1 MANSFLSRT
10 PGSTT
15 DAQRKQF
22 TISVWVKRSTLLTG
36 SDHQEVLSAFAT
48 DQFGFR
54 FQGDN
59 KLDIFDYSVSGNN
72 YPLRLITNRLFRD
85 TSAWYNIVLQV
96 DTPNA
101 TSSNRA
107 KLWVNGVQETSF
119 ATATYPSQDYTT
131 TWNKNGLH
139 QIGSKAW
146 GNSGNGS
153 NFFDGYLSHV
163 ANVAG
168 SVVAPTVFGETDS
181 TSGIWKFKSPSGITW
196 GTNGFHLKFE
206 NSAALGTDSS
216 GNSNTFTVNGNL
228 QQTIDTPSNVYAVLN
243 SLDGHLG
250 NSTFSYGNTRFNSGT
265 NSNVTYTTSTL
276 GMTSGKFYF
285 EAKLEQAADHNYIGI
300 ADVPSPSTSH
310 YFGNTAYEYGY
321 KSSSGDK
328 KNNNTSTSYG
338 NTYTTG
344 DILGCAVDLD
354 NNKIYFSKNGVFQ
367 DSGDPTSG
375 ATGTGAAFTIAAP
388 SATTTGRY
396 FFCVAD
402 GTTSN
407 ASIWNANF
415 GSGYFANNAVTSN
428 SGAGEQDD
436 AGQGKFQYDVPS
448 GYYALNTKNVNTYG

>member
-1 MANSFLSRT
+1 MANSYLNKTIGT
-10 PGSTT
+10 PSNA
-15 DAQRKQF
+15 DKM
-22 TISVWVKRSTLLTG
+22 TISAWVKRSKLGTSQVILGEYADADNRSKLRFRT
-36 SDHQEVLSAFAT
+36 DDQLEYFQEISNTTNIQV
-48 DQFGFR
+48 
-54 FQGDN
+54 
-59 KLDIFDYSVSGNN
+59 K
-72 YPLRLITNRLFRD
+72 TNRVFRD
-85 TSAWYNIVLQV
+85 TSAWYNILVQI
-96 DTPNA
+96 DT
-101 TSSNRA
+101 S
-107 KLWVNGVQETSF
+107 L
-119 ATATYPSQDYTT
+119 ATANDRIKFYINGTQESATNLTYSTAITQNQDIRINTS
-131 TWNKNGLH
+131 GLNL
-139 QIGSKAW
+139 QIGQS
-146 GNSGNGS
+146 GNSNEY
-153 NFFDGYLSHV
+153 FEGYISHIALV
-163 ANVAG
+163 DNAI
-168 SVVAPTVFGETDS
+168 VAPTVFGETNS
-181 TSGIWKFKSPSGITW
+181 TSGIWKFKSPSGVTW
-196 GTNGFHLKFE
+196 GNNGFHLKFE

-396 FFCVAD
+396 FFV
-402 GTTSN
+402 
-407 ASIWNANF
+407 
-415 GSGYFANNAVTSN
+415 
-428 SGAGEQDD
+428 
-436 AGQGKFQYDVPS
+436 
-448 GYYALNTKNVNTYG
+448 